1 MLTPRGLGRL
11 GESVASRLLGQKSY
25 HVIARNWTCDR
36 GEVDLVA
43 LDGSSLVFV
52 EVKTRRGA
60 GSLAPEMAVDLEKQR
75 RLRRVGREFLASHP
89 LLPHDRIRFDVVAVS
104 MTRRGRIADVRHFTD
119 AFSPEAT
126 AGSE

>member
-1 MLTPRGLGRL
+1 MRTPRSLGRF
-11 GESVASRLLGQKSY
+11 GESVASRLLGQKGY
-25 HVIARNWTCDR
+25 HVIARNWTCDG

-43 LDGSSLVFV
+43 MHGTSLVFV

-75 RLRRVGREFLASHP
+75 RLRRVGRAFRASHP
-89 LLPHDRIRFDVVAVS
+89 LLPHDTVRFDVVAVS
-104 MTRRGRIADVRHFTD
+104 LTRRDCITDVRHFTD
-119 AFSPEAT
+119 AFPPDTT